1 MTETMTNPLGSQ
13 PVGKL
18 LRQFAVPSIIAML
31 VSSLY
36 NMVDQLFIGNKI
48 GSLGNAA
55 TNIQFPLSIL
65 NVSMALLCG
74 IGAASA
80 FNLAMGRGEKDDA
93 GYYIGNAVTTMITL
107 GLILTLVTELCL
119 EPMLVFFGSPENV
132 LPYAMEY
139 TRVTAL
145 GFPFFILSAGG
156 GHLVRADG
164 SPNMTMIL
172 NLTGAIINTVL
183 DYIFIFIFDWGMAG
197 AAWATIIGQ
206 YVSGIIVLV
215 YMTHFKTVK
224 LGLKHFLPDL
234 KHILTM
240 LFLGLAPFF
249 NQIAM
254 MLVQIVLNRTLKYYG
269 SMSVYGEATPIAC
282 AGIISKVTGICFSF
296 IIGISQ
302 GLQPIVSFNYGA
314 GNYKRVKDGYNLA
327 IKIAAVIAIV
337 SWLAFQ
343 IFPRQLV
350 AMFGDGDELYFQFS
364 INYFRIYLFGMFL
377 CFLQPISS
385 NFFTAIGKP
394 RKGIFMSLTRQ
405 VIFLI
410 PLILALPV
418 FFGIDGVMYAGPI
431 ADCLAF
437 IICFILVKKEYSRPE
452 FQFPLKL

>member
-269 SMSVYGEATPIAC
+269 SMSIYGEATPIAC